1 MKTPDPGTAACFT
14 LDELERLDKD
24 DLIGLILVQCD
35 ELAACREEIRQLK
48 ARLDTNSGNS
58 SVPPSAD
65 SPKSRAEQKKA
76 RQEKR
81 RKLKKRRRRKRRNR
95 GGQPRHAGHFRKPPE
110 KADHT
115 NTILPTECDHC
126 QAPLDE
132 SSIDPDRQP
141 VRHYTYELV
150 DKPVEVTEH
159 RCPVCRCP
167 GCGRTSQARLP
178 PEVRK
183 SSLGPR
189 LTGVGLFLRGGLQS
203 STRDVVEF
211 FSTVFDTP
219 ISLGTVSNVEGR
231 FAEALE
237 GPYGEALEA
246 LKIAKMLNVDET
258 TWYEESNRKVI
269 WIATNGELTVYRI
282 DPSKGRAALHKLIGV
297 DFRGIVGS
305 DRAKAYNGLPPE
317 QRQVCW
323 SHLDRNYQK
332 LYDGGGEGRR
342 LAAKALAEIDTLFT
356 IWHEYK
362 RGELTHDQ
370 LAEKLLPVKD
380 GFRKILDQGMTHHD
394 EHVQGISQALDGIWE
409 ALWTFTKHPGVEPT
423 NNAAEREGRPPVTLR
438 KTSLGS
444 QSDRGSRF
452 VERFLTAVQ
461 TVKKQGRSVFDYVV
475 DVVSAAMAEEPAPS
489 FLLPIP
495 DC

>member
-1 MKTPDPGTAACFT
+1 MDPSENQAPTP
-14 LDELERLDKD
+14 LSREQLERLDKSA
-24 DLIGLILVQCD
+24 LIELVLVLFAEIATLRAEVR
-35 ELAACREEIRQLK
+35 ELR
-48 ARLDTNSGNS
+48 ARLETNSGNS

-65 SPKSRAEQKKA
+65 SPKSKAEQKKA

-81 RKLKKRRRRKRRNR
+81 KKRKRDKRRKR
-95 GGQPRHAGHFRKPPE
+95 GGQPGHVGHFRKPPE

-115 NTILPTECDHC
+115 DTILPPECFHC
-126 QAPLDE
+126 RAPLDE
-132 SSIDPDRQP
+132 ASIDPDVEP
-141 VRHYTYELV
+141 VRHFTYELV

-159 RCPVCRCP
+159 RCPICRCSR
-167 GCGRTSQARLP
+167 CGRTSQAQLP
-178 PEVRK
+178 PELRK
-183 SSLGPR
+183 STLGPR

-231 FAEALE
+231 FTAALE
-237 GPYGEALEA
+237 GPYREALDA

-258 TWYEESNRKVI
+258 SWYEESNRKVI

-282 DPSKGRAALHKLIGV
+282 DSSKGREALHKLIGL

-305 DRAKAYNGLPPE
+305 DRAKAYDGLTPD

-332 LYDGGGEGRR
+332 LYDTSEEGRR

-362 RGELTHDQ
+362 RGELDHGQ

-380 GFRKILDQGMTHHD
+380 GFRKILDQGMTHRD
-394 EHVQGISQALDGIWE
+394 EHVQEMSRALDGIWN

-423 NNAAEREGRPPVTLR
+423 NNAAEREGRPAVTLR

-444 QSDRGSRF
+444 QSERGSRF
-452 VERFLTAVQ
+452 VERFLTAVH
-461 TVKKQGRSVFDYVV
+461 TLKKQGRSVFDYVV
-475 DVVSAAMAEEPAPS
+475 DAVSAAMADEAAPS